1 MKMRRFNMCVL
12 SVVGMAAALAS
23 MNANAGGPLVDVQ
36 SIDPTITVELRY
48 AGRNNL
54 LGHSLYPHGTHALA
68 RPEVASALAVAQSVL
83 RRYQY
88 GLKIWD
94 AYRPASVQ
102 AQLWEASR
110 NSDYVANPEIGV
122 GSLHSW
128 GIAVDATLVDS
139 RSRDVRMPTDFDDFT
154 LAATSPFIGLS
165 FDKGGHARLLK
176 FTEVREITGHV
187 RLLKAA
193 MHNAGFC
200 GLRTEWW
207 HFTIVDWQKY
217 VPPEK
222 ARSAAQVLETHSE
235 GGL

>member
-1 MKMRRFNMCVL
+1 MRRFDLCV
-12 SVVGMAAALAS
+12 SAIGAMTAAFVS
-23 MNANAGGPLVDVQ
+23 MDANADGPFVDVR
-36 SIDPTITVELRY
+36 SVDPTITVELRY
-48 AGRNNL
+48 AGRNNFL
-54 LGHSLYPHGTHALA
+54 RRSLYPHGTHALA
-68 RPEVASALAVAQSVL
+68 RPEVASALAAAQSFL

-94 AYRPASVQ
+94 AYRPVEVQEVLWQASH
-102 AQLWEASR
+102 

-139 RSRDVRMPTDFDDFT
+139 WNRDVRMPTDFDDFT
-154 LAATSPFIGLS
+154 PAAMWPFIGVS

-176 FTEVREITGHV
+176 FTEVRDITGHV
-187 RLLKAA
+187 SLLKAA
-193 MHNAGFC
+193 MRKAGFC

-222 ARSAAQVLETHSE
+222 AKSAAQVLETHSD

>member
-1 MKMRRFNMCVL
+1 MRRFDLCVL
-12 SVVGMAAALAS
+12 AIGAMATAFVSVD
-23 MNANAGGPLVDVQ
+23 ANADGPFVDVR
-36 SIDPTITVELRY
+36 SVDPTITVELRY
-48 AGRNNL
+48 AGRNNFL
-54 LGHSLYPHGTHALA
+54 RRSLYPHGTHALA
-68 RPEVASALAVAQSVL
+68 RPEVASALAAAQSFL

-94 AYRPASVQ
+94 AYRPVEVQ
-102 AQLWEASR
+102 AVLWQASH

-139 RSRDVRMPTDFDDFT
+139 WNRDVRMPTDFDDFT
-154 LAATSPFIGLS
+154 PAAMWPYVGSPFQIGGYGRS
-165 FDKGGHARLLK
+165 LK
-176 FTEVREITGHV
+176 FADVREITGHV
-187 RLLKAA
+187 RLLKYA
-193 MHNAGFC
+193 MYKNGFC

-207 HFTIVDWQKY
+207 HFTLVDWQKY

-222 ARSAAQVLETHSE
+222 AKSTAQVLDGRSE

>member
-1 MKMRRFNMCVL
+1 MRRFDVCIL
-12 SVVGMAAALAS
+12 IIGALAAALVS
-23 MNANAGGPLVDVQ
+23 MDANASEPFVDIRSV
-36 SIDPTITVELRY
+36 DPTITVELRY
-48 AGRNNL
+48 AGRNNFL
-54 LGHSLYPHGTHALA
+54 RHSLYPHGTHALA
-68 RPEVASALAVAQSVL
+68 RPEAASALAVAQSIL

-94 AYRPASVQ
+94 AYRPVAVQ
-102 AQLWEASR
+102 AMLWQASH

-139 RSRDVRMPTDFDDFT
+139 RIRDVRMPTDFDDFT
-154 LAATSPFIGLS
+154 PAAMLPYMGSS
-165 FDKGGHARLLK
+165 FEIRWNLRLLK
-176 FTEVREITGHV
+176 Y
-187 RLLKAA
+187 A
-193 MHNAGFC
+193 MHKAGFC

-207 HFTIVDWQKY
+207 HFTIVNWQKY

-222 ARSAAQVLETHSE
+222 AKSAAQVLETHSE

>member
-1 MKMRRFNMCVL
+1 MTLV
-12 SVVGMAAALAS
+12 STD
-23 MNANAGGPLVDVQ
+23 ANADDSLVDVR
-36 SIDPTITVELRY
+36 SVDPTIIVELRY
-48 AGRNNL
+48 AGRNNF
-54 LGHSLYPHGTHALA
+54 LGHSLYPHGTRALA

-94 AYRPASVQ
+94 AYRPVAVQ
-102 AQLWEASR
+102 AMLWQASH

-139 RSRDVRMPTDFDDFT
+139 HIRDVRMPTDFDDFT
-154 LAATSPFIGLS
+154 PAAMLPYMGAS
-165 FDKGGHARLLK
+165 FEKG
-176 FTEVREITGHV
+176 GHV
-187 RLLKAA
+187 RLLKFAEVREIDGHVHLLKYA
-193 MHNAGFC
+193 MHKAGFC

-207 HFTIVDWQKY
+207 HYTIADWQKY
-217 VPPEK
+217 LPPEK
-222 ARSAAQVLETHSE
+222 AKSAAQVSGTHSE